1 MTSGSGIKTEN
12 VDAITCHGCGLEL
25 DVSDLET
32 FTPIECPTCQA
43 ELTVPGRLSHFVLLE
58 ELGQGAMGVVYRA
71 NDENLDRE
79 VALKVMRE
87 EYGADAESLEAL
99 QGEAVAAAALNH
111 PNVVQVYEF
120 GQSNNQPF
128 IVMEL
133 VSGGRLDLEMVQ
145 GQPLDEKFILKVAG
159 GVSEGLAAAQAA
171 GLTHG
176 DIKPANIV
184 FDRKGKAKV
193 VDFGLARFGGGQ
205 PDGQGDEVWGTP
217 FYIAPEKVKRKS
229 EDWRSDQYS
238 LGTTLWHALS
248 GYPPFDGDMPA
259 DVVKARFDN
268 PVPSLQEANPLIT
281 KETAD
286 IIERMMNPTP
296 GHRYPTYA
304 SLHADIDAALNASTQ
319 AEIERASEEAHATG
333 KATKK
338 VSPIIPIL
346 ITTGVVLV
354 TLAGIFVYQKN
365 QAARQRAKPPKV
377 IGGNPGGG
385 LQTPVARRTVKSP
398 FLRGE
403 KRDLKKALDLYAEGR
418 GLGAQSALM
427 TLRDKQSGAVEDLG
441 QASAWT
447 SIMMGFVLAMEKSN
461 RPAAEEFGRVL
472 KMKIEYK
479 EGSEPVESP
488 RLIARFMHGDIDEET
503 FVGTSADAEAWF
515 VSLRDFAIGISKI
528 AGNKPRLAGPH
539 LNKFIETEVDTEA
552 DWVAYLKPVAQGQ
565 LEKIGN

>member
-1 MTSGSGIKTEN
+1 
-12 VDAITCHGCGLEL
+12 
-25 DVSDLET
+25 
-32 FTPIECPTCQA
+32 
-43 ELTVPGRLSHFVLLE
+43 
-58 ELGQGAMGVVYRA
+58 MGVVYRA
-71 NDENLDRE
+71 IDENLDRE

-87 EYGADAESLEAL
+87 EYGADADSLEAL

-120 GQSNNQPF
+120 GQSNGQPF

-133 VSGGRLDLEMVQ
+133 VSGGRLDLEMVH
-145 GQPLDEKFILKVAG
+145 GVPLDEKFVLKVAG
-159 GVSEGLAAAQAA
+159 EVSEGLAAAQAA

-205 PDGQGDEVWGTP
+205 PDGEGDEVWGTP

-281 KETAD
+281 KETAE
-286 IIERMMNPTP
+286 IIERMMSPTP

-304 SLHADIDAALNASTQ
+304 SLHADINTALNASAQ
-319 AEIERASEEAHATG
+319 AEIARSSEEARATA

-338 VSPIIPIL
+338 GNPIIPIL

-354 TLAGIFVYQKN
+354 TLLSIFVFQKN
-365 QAARQRAKPPKV
+365 MAARNRAKPPKV
-377 IGGNPGGG
+377 IGGSPGGG
-385 LQTPVARRTVKSP
+385 SQTLVARRTVKSP

-403 KRDLKKALDLYAEGR
+403 KRSLKKALDLQAEGR

-447 SIMMGFVLAMEKSN
+447 SIMMGFVLAMEKSTGS
-461 RPAAEEFGRVL
+461 AADEFDRVL

-479 EGSEPVESP
+479 GGAEPVESP

-503 FVGTSADAEAWF
+503 FVGTSAEAETWF

-528 AGNKPRLAGPH
+528 AGNKPKLAGPH
-539 LNKFIETEVDTEA
+539 LKKFIETEVDTAA
-552 DWVAYLKPVAQGQ
+552 DWVAYLKPVAQAQ